1 MNPRLRLWQLISP
14 ALPVGAYSYSQGLE
28 YAVERGWVDS
38 AETAGDWIQGLL
50 GHSLAHLD
58 VPVLQ
63 RLHAAWREDAQEKLA
78 YWNRFLLASRETLE
92 LRAED
97 RNMGMALA
105 TLLPELG
112 LGEAE
117 TWKTKEQSPCFALM
131 FALAAAKW
139 GVDAEQTAEG
149 YLWAWCENQVMAAVK
164 LVPLGQTAGQKLLM
178 KAASIIP
185 EAVKQ
190 GFALNDDDIGWLAPG
205 FALASV
211 KHETQYTR
219 LFRS

>member
-1 MNPRLRLWQLISP
+1 MSPHLRLWQLISP

-28 YAVERGWVDS
+28 YAVEQGWVNS
-38 AETAGDWIQGLL
+38 AGTAADWIQGLL
-50 GHSLAHLD
+50 GHSLVHLD

-63 RLHAAWREDAQEKLA
+63 RLHAAWREGDREKLT
-78 YWNRFLLASRETLE
+78 YWNQFLLAARETLE

-105 TLLPELG
+105 MLLPELG

-117 TWKTKEQSPCFALM
+117 AWKTRESSPSFALM
-131 FALAAAKW
+131 FTLAASHW

-178 KAASIIP
+178 ETASIIP
-185 EAVKQ
+185 GAVKT
-190 GFALNDDDIGWLAPG
+190 GFDLNDDDIGWLAPG
-205 FALASV
+205 FAMASV